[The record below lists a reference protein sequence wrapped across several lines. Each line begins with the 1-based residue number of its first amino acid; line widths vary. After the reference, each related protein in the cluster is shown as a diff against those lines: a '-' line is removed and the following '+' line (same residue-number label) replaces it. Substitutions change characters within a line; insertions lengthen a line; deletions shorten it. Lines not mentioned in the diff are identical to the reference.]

1 MNTSEE
7 NVLRIRKEA
16 HNAAKKRYDNKRLL
30 TQTSHHLRLPV
41 DATDE
46 EIVQRLETFC
56 DGIKRRLLKKRVDGN
71 SSDPTIK

>member
-7 NVLRIRKEA
+7 NLLRTRKEA

-41 DATDE
+41 DATDD
-46 EIVQRLETFC
+46 EIIQRLETFC
-56 DGIKRRLLKKRVDGN
+56 DGIKRRLLKNRIDGN
-71 SSDPTIK
+71 SSGATLN